1 LESCFYL
8 IHFGQVNGIFG
19 KFGRHLGKNA
29 KMVLDLCFDFRGHFL
44 WSFLSG
50 KLGKFGQ
57 KSFSPPNTLSATP
70 PINSYEIKQHG
81 YAQKGLK
88 IFALASEN

>member
-1 LESCFYL
+1 MQKWCLICALILEVTFSGVF
-8 IHFGQVNGIFG
+8 
-19 KFGRHLGKNA
+19 
-29 KMVLDLCFDFRGHFL
+29 FRA
-44 WSFLSG
+44 S
-50 KLGKFGQ
+50 LGKFGQ